1 MNALVVEKE
10 QVIDV
15 SLATPPAIRS
25 LQRKLYCKAK
35 AEPQFRFYQLYDK
48 IWRSDILAH
57 AWQLSRA
64 NHGKPGV
71 DGVTFEQIEKDGLGD
86 WLSGLQEELRAKR
99 YHPQAVLRVMI
110 SKQGG
115 GERPLG
121 LPTIKDRVV
130 QTAAKLVLEPIF
142 EADFQDCAYGYRP
155 QRSAIDAV
163 KAVHQGLI
171 EGYTQVVDADL
182 SKFFDTIPHDD
193 LMRSLALRIVD
204 KEVLRL
210 LKSWL
215 KTPVQTDTPKGRT
228 LTGGK
233 SAKLGTPQG
242 GVISPLLANR
252 YMNRFLRYWEQSKA
266 GERFRA
272 KIVNYADDFVILSK
286 GRADQALQWTGQVMQ
301 KLELQINETKTSVR
315 NARVEQFDFLGY
327 SFGLH
332 YVKTDGKPYLG
343 ASASAKSLKR
353 LKAKVSDIL
362 RPRTGT
368 WEETRD
374 KLNRTLKGWQAY
386 FHYGS
391 KRKSYRA
398 VNAHVRQTVRGFL
411 QRRHKVPSRGTHQY
425 THVEIFNHLG
435 VHELKGAR

>member
-1 MNALVVEKE
+1 MNALEVEKE

-15 SLATPPAIRS
+15 SLTTPQAIRS

-35 AEPQFRFYQLYDK
+35 AQPQYRFHQLYDK
-48 IWRSDILAH
+48 IWRSDILRH
-57 AWQLSRA
+57 AWELSRA

-71 DGVTFEQIEKDGLGD
+71 DGMTFEQIEEDGLGG
-86 WLSGLQEELRAKR
+86 WLRDLQEELRAKR
-99 YHPQAVLRVMI
+99 YRPQAVRRVMI
-110 SKQGG
+110 AKPGAGQ
-115 GERPLG
+115 RPLG
-121 LPTIKDRVV
+121 IPTIKDRVV

-142 EADFQDCAYGYRP
+142 EADLQDCAYGYRP
-155 QRSAIDAV
+155 KRSAIDAV
-163 KAVHQGLI
+163 KAAHQGLI

-182 SKFFDTIPHDD
+182 SKFFDTITHED
-193 LMRSLALRIVD
+193 LMRSLTLRIVD
-204 KEVLRL
+204 KEVLKL

-215 KTPVQTDTPKGRT
+215 KTQVQTKTPQGPM

-233 SAKLGTPQG
+233 KSKQGVPQG
-242 GVISPLLANR
+242 GSISPLLANR
-252 YMNRFLRYWEQSKA
+252 YMNRFLKYWEQSMA
-266 GERFRA
+266 GQRFRA
-272 KIVNYADDFVILSK
+272 KVVNYADDFVILSK
-286 GRADQALQWTGQVMQ
+286 GRAHEALQWTEQVMQ
-301 KLELQINETKTSVR
+301 KLKLKINQDKTSVR

-327 SFGLH
+327 SLGLH
-332 YVKTDGKPYLG
+332 HLKTNGKPYLG

-362 RPRTGT
+362 RPRNGS
-368 WEETRD
+368 WPETRD

-411 QRRHKVPSRGTHQY
+411 QRRHKVPSRGTHQF
-425 THVEIFNHLG
+425 THAMIFNELG
-435 VHELKGAR
+435 VHELTGAR